1 MKAQI
6 LVTILAALAA
16 ALGAGYA
23 GALLVGSSGASE
35 EAAAGAG
42 DLQTLS
48 ARVNEMETLNKRL
61 EDRIAVLEDQPV
73 VEAPARVASDP
84 PAEKTSEEVKQLIES
99 LKTPEAPLPEN
110 FRAEI
115 GEVVQ
120 EIRDKEEQEREAE
133 REKQRQERFE
143 ERLTRLAE
151 ELQLNPYQTEEMR
164 KALTDAEKRF
174 EALREEMEG
183 VGRGEMREKMTALR
197 EETETT
203 LSRFLTPD
211 QLQKYNETQGGWGR
225 GFRGPGGGPGGGG
238 PGGGAGGGGGG

>member
-23 GALLVGSSGASE
+23 GALLAGSGSAPE
-35 EAAAGAG
+35 EVAAGAG
-42 DLQTLS
+42 GLESLS
-48 ARVNEMETLNKRL
+48 ARLNELETLNQRL
-61 EDRIAVLEDQPV
+61 QDRIALLEQQPV
-73 VEAPARVASDP
+73 VEAPARAVSDP
-84 PAEKTSEEVKQLIES
+84 PLEKTSEEVKQLIES

-110 FRAEI
+110 FRQEI

-120 EIRDKEEQEREAE
+120 EIKDKEEQERQAE

-143 ERLTRLAE
+143 ERLTRLVE

-164 KALTDAEKRF
+164 KALTDAEKKL
-174 EALREEMEG
+174 EALWDDREG
-183 VGRGEMREKMTALR
+183 AASRGDMRDKMSALR
-197 EETETT
+197 QETETA

-225 GFRGPGGGPGGGG
+225 GFRGPGGGPGGRGAGGG
-238 PGGGAGGGGGG
+238 PGGGG